1 MAKPK
6 IRHLAIMARDPEKV
20 AQFYADV
27 FDMKVIHVGNEGGGT
42 AKFLSDGYLTLAIL
56 PHKLKGS
63 APVGLNHF
71 GFHVENR
78 GEIMDRIV
86 AKGLEEPQERPAE
99 RPYAEYRG
107 CDIEGNWFD
116 ISQHGFEEV
125 ETGFDRAA
133 KSDKAKTKV
142 PA

>member
-1 MAKPK
+1 MQKPK

-27 FDMKVIHVGNEGGGT
+27 FDMKIIHTASGG
-42 AKFLSDGYLTLAIL
+42 KSRFLSDGYLTLAIL
-56 PHKLKGS
+56 PHKLEGS

-78 GEIMDRIV
+78 SEIMERIV
-86 AKGLEEPQERPAE
+86 AKGLEEPKQRPAE

-107 CDIEGNWFD
+107 CDVEGNWFD
-116 ISQHGFEEV
+116 LSQHGFEEV
-125 ETGFDRAA
+125 ETGFDRAEKAARA
-133 KSDKAKTKV
+133 KSTV

>member
-27 FDMKVIHVGNEGGGT
+27 FDMKIIHVGDEGNGK

-56 PHKLKGS
+56 PQTLKGS

-78 GEIMDRIV
+78 SEIMERIV
-86 AKGLEEPQERPAE
+86 AKGLEEPKERPAE

-107 CDIEGNWFD
+107 CDVEGNWFD

-125 ETGFDRAA
+125 ETGFDRAEKTA
-133 KSDKAKTKV
+133 GTKTKV